1 MTQSTPDLS
10 RRSLL
15 KALTVGSAA
24 GAAVIATGAVAS
36 EPKSE
41 EKQTVK
47 ANGYRETEHIRHY
60 YNSLR

>member
-1 MTQSTPDLS
+1 MTQSKPDLS

-24 GAAVIATGAVAS
+24 GAAVIATSAVAS
-36 EPKSE
+36 ETKSE

-47 ANGYRETEHIRHY
+47 AGGYRETEHIRHY